1 MIPNA
6 SIGADVIVGFPGESD
21 DDFLD
26 TYNFIKKIDVSYLH
40 VFTYSERENTEAERM
55 PNKIELNI
63 RAERSKKMRI
73 LSEKLR
79 RSFNQKNLNSVRSVL
94 FEDENKNGFLHGF
107 TDNYIKVKI
116 PFQEVLRKRKQNV
129 KLLAFDED
137 GLINVK

>member
-1 MIPNA
+1 M
-6 SIGADVIVGFPGESD
+6 
-21 DDFLD
+21 
-26 TYNFIKKIDVSYLH
+26 H

-55 PNKIELNI
+55 PNKIALNI